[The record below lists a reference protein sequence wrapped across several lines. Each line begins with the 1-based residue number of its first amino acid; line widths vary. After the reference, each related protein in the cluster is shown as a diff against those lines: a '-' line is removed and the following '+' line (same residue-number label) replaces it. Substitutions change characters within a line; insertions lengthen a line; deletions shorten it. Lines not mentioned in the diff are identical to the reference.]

1 MPTHA
6 NEDGTNAPGSA
17 RTAVRLVVVHDPRME
32 KVRQIDDVLAQCDLT
47 PNWIPPSG
55 IPHRSRTACG
65 IALVGVADQP
75 DAHAAVLADIRRLE
89 HAGCTVLC
97 YARGVNAWTL
107 GVRCRLLLAGAAHVF
122 DTSEATFADDLRER
136 LRDLLTAAL
145 ERDRDQR
152 RIRQQMLGLGVVGS
166 SPGITAMFRWI
177 VSASAV
183 SDLPVLIVGETGTG
197 KELAARAIHRLDP
210 RRSDRPFIA
219 VNCGAIS
226 ATLAES
232 ELFGHRRGAFT
243 GADHDRVGLIR
254 AARGGVLFLDEVGDL
269 DPNLQGKLLR
279 VLQERRVLAL
289 GDDHEVPVDIRI
301 IAATN
306 RDLDEMVK
314 RREFRADLFHRLNVI
329 SVRVPSLRERPEDV
343 EPLVQHFLAR
353 CAEDTHEGTVSA
365 SREFVDAL
373 RRVDLP
379 GNVRQL
385 ENVVRRA
392 VVTSKRG
399 DQLRLSNLPPELWL
413 ELSRADGASVAT
425 TTTAVAAEDVGTVA
439 SPADRLSPLD
449 PVAVL
454 DATSWKLERALDLCE
469 QQLLAAALGASS
481 GNRSRAARLLG
492 ISPRCI
498 FNKMRK
504 YRLSA

>member
-1 MPTHA
+1 MPTLP
-6 NEDGTNAPGSA
+6 NDDDKAPPGA
-17 RTAVRLVVVHDPRME
+17 PTAVRLVVVHDPRME
-32 KVRQIDDVLAQCDLT
+32 RVPDIDDVLARCGLT
-47 PNWIPPSG
+47 PNWIPPSRF
-55 IPHRSRTACG
+55 PHKSAGPSRL
-65 IALVGVADQP
+65 ALVGIAEQP
-75 DAHAAVLADIRRLE
+75 VTRSPVLDDIRRLKSD
-89 HAGCTVLC
+89 GCTVLC
-97 YARGVNAWTL
+97 YARGASTWTL

-122 DTSEATFADDLRER
+122 DTAEAGFASELNAR
-136 LRDLLTAAL
+136 LVDLLAAAI
-145 ERDRDQR
+145 ERDRETR
-152 RIRQQMLGLGVVGS
+152 LIKQQMLGLGVVGS
-166 SPGITAMFRWI
+166 SAGMTTMFRWI

-210 RRSDRPFIA
+210 RRSGRPFVA

-226 ATLAES
+226 PALAES

-243 GADHDRVGLIR
+243 GADHDRPGLIR
-254 AARGGVLFLDEVGDL
+254 GARGGVLFLDEVGDL

-289 GDDHEVPVDIRI
+289 GDDQEVPVDVRI

-314 RREFRADLFHRLNVI
+314 RREFRSDLFHRLNVI
-329 SVRVPSLRERPEDV
+329 SIRVPSLRERPEDV
-343 EPLVQHFLAR
+343 EPLVRHFLAR
-353 CAEDTHEGTVSA
+353 CAEETRDGAVSA

-373 RRVDLP
+373 RRVELP

-413 ELSRADGASVAT
+413 ELSRADGAAI
-425 TTTAVAAEDVGTVA
+425 AAA
-439 SPADRLSPLD
+439 SPPLADEDARVPEAADRLSPLD

-454 DATSWKLERALDLCE
+454 DATSWKLEQALDLCE